1 MYKFIQVT
9 ILTPNSIVVQ
19 ISSLSPSDKAEVNEL
34 TAMADYDII
43 LPYDDEQLFQEKNDV
58 TDLHAYYM
66 SQFNLELE
74 NGKSK
79 KNDNFKFGTE
89 ESFDFEVLDS
99 WTAAENKTDFEI
111 FDDGIEN
118 NINDQNMK
126 EVLLDLDSI
135 EFDDNSFKSDSGEEK
150 AKSAY
155 EVNNEYIDDES
166 LIDELCREDNE
177 ASTPPEANRE
187 DSFNMMTT
195 ETLPSM
201 EAAFSK
207 RFCNFDSEVHMQES
221 YDNQAHNTQVI
232 SSVEHFSY
240 PNNILHNL
248 DMERHYILPDTPT
261 SCTEFTFD
269 KNERKVSISE
279 SVESSS
285 YYDGNSETFDED
297 ELFINLDDFGL
308 SLERDDVCAAGFM
321 EKTADKSESQGERNC
336 LWEKCYES
344 YPNQNMLVE
353 HIERAHVN
361 TYKGDEFSCLW
372 KDCARSRRPFNAR
385 YKLLIHMRVHSGHKP
400 NRCHHPG
407 CGKAFSRLENL
418 KIHVRSH
425 TGERPYAC
433 PAPHCRKAFSNSS
446 DRAKHQ
452 RTHFNARPYACGA
465 LGCGKRY
472 TDPSSLRKH
481 VKTHPHIPAPR
492 TCIPPT
498 KPIRR
503 TEEQLV
509 PSSPA
514 KLATLRCI
522 RDKLT
527 VPRLQ
532 KM

>member
-1 MYKFIQVT
+1 
-9 ILTPNSIVVQ
+9 
-19 ISSLSPSDKAEVNEL
+19 
-34 TAMADYDII
+34 MADYDLI
-43 LPYDDEQLFQEKNDV
+43 PCYDDDELFQERNDNV

-74 NGKSK
+74 NGKTK
-79 KNDNFKFGTE
+79 QKNDSFKYGVE
-89 ESFDFEVLDS
+89 ESFDFEVLNNWSNTDN
-99 WTAAENKTDFEI
+99 NKTDFEI
-111 FDDGIEN
+111 VDEVIEN
-118 NINDQNMK
+118 NITDQNIK

-135 EFDDNSFKSDSGEEK
+135 EFDDGSFKSDSVDDNK
-150 AKSAY
+150 KVNSNY
-155 EVNNEYIDDES
+155 EPNNDYIDDES
-166 LIDELCREDNE
+166 LIDELCREDGESCRLTPDAFNDDYLKTSNE
-177 ASTPPEANRE
+177 NL
-187 DSFNMMTT
+187 
-195 ETLPSM
+195 LPSI
-201 EAAFSK
+201 ETAFAK
-207 RFCNFDSEVHMQES
+207 RYCYNNSDNADEYNLQQNV
-221 YDNQAHNTQVI
+221 YDENTKQTAINNTQAV
-232 SSVEHFSY
+232 SSLEHYSY
-240 PNNILHNL
+240 PNNILYNL
-248 DMERHYILPDTPT
+248 DSEKKYILPDTPT
-261 SCTEFTFD
+261 SCTEFNFD
-269 KNERKVSISE
+269 RNTRKISICDSIE
-279 SVESSS
+279 SDVQSAG
-285 YYDGNSETFDED
+285 YYDENSENFDED

-308 SLERDDVCAAGFM
+308 TFERDESTNFDNKGVSENERRS
-321 EKTADKSESQGERNC
+321 EKEKVQGERVC
-336 LWEKCYES
+336 LWEHCFER
-344 YPNQNMLVE
+344 YPNQNTLVE

-372 KDCARSRRPFNAR
+372 RDCARARRPFNAR

-465 LGCGKRY
+465 AGCGKRY

-481 VKTHPHIPAPR
+481 VKSHPHITQVPR
-492 TCIPPT
+492 TCAPPPRT
-498 KPIRR
+498 IRR

-514 KLATLRCI
+514 KLTTLRCI

-532 KM
+532 KL

>member
-1 MYKFIQVT
+1 
-9 ILTPNSIVVQ
+9 
-19 ISSLSPSDKAEVNEL
+19 
-34 TAMADYDII
+34 MADYDII
-43 LPYDDEQLFQEKNDV
+43 PCYDDEQLFQDKNDNV

-74 NGKSK
+74 NSK
-79 KNDNFKFGTE
+79 TKPKDDSFKYGIE
-89 ESFDFEVLDS
+89 ESFDFEVLEN
-99 WTAAENKTDFEI
+99 WTTTDNSYNVSDKTKTDFEMI
-111 FDDGIEN
+111 DEVIDG
-118 NINDQNMK
+118 NINDQNIK

-135 EFDDNSFKSDSGEEK
+135 DFDDNSFKSDACDEK
-150 AKSAY
+150 TKTNATLDI
-155 EVNNEYIDDES
+155 NNDYIDDES
-166 LIDELCREDNE
+166 LIDELCREDSETCRLTPDAYNE
-177 ASTPPEANRE
+177 DCFNLIASDNQ
-187 DSFNMMTT
+187 
-195 ETLPSM
+195 LPSIETAFTKRYCNYTNNE
-201 EAAFSK
+201 EALPT
-207 RFCNFDSEVHMQES
+207 Q
-221 YDNQAHNTQVI
+221 DNSCGNTQLQQNQVV
-232 SSVEHFSY
+232 SSIEHYSY

-248 DMERHYILPDTPT
+248 EGERNYILPDTPT
-261 SCTEFTFD
+261 SCTEFSFERH
-269 KNERKVSISE
+269 ERKASISE
-279 SVESSS
+279 SIESSS
-285 YYDGNSETFDED
+285 YYDENSETFDED

-308 SLERDDVCAAGFM
+308 NFERENEFAASYDANNVTTERKA
-321 EKTADKSESQGERNC
+321 EKEKQGERVC
-336 LWEKCYES
+336 LWEQCYERHA
-344 YPNQNMLVE
+344 NQNMLVE

-372 KDCARSRRPFNAR
+372 KECARARRPFNAR

-465 LGCGKRY
+465 IGCGKRY

-481 VKTHPHIPAPR
+481 VKSHPHIPAPR
-492 TCIPPT
+492 ACLPPA
-498 KPIRR
+498 KPLKR

-514 KLATLRCI
+514 KPATLRCI
-522 RDKLT
+522 RDKLI
-527 VPRLQ
+527 VPM

>member
-1 MYKFIQVT
+1 MN
-9 ILTPNSIVVQ
+9 LT
-19 ISSLSPSDKAEVNEL
+19 
-34 TAMADYDII
+34 MADYDII
-43 LPYDDEQLFQEKNDV
+43 PYDDEQLFQEKNEV

-74 NGKSK
+74 NGKTK
-79 KNDNFKFGTE
+79 KNDNFKYGTE
-89 ESFDFEVLDS
+89 ESFDFEVLDN
-99 WTAAENKTDFEI
+99 WTAPEKTDFEI
-111 FDDGIEN
+111 IDEVIES
-118 NINDQNMK
+118 NINDQNIK

-135 EFDDNSFKSDSGEEK
+135 EFDDSFNSNTDKQKTFE
-150 AKSAY
+150 A
-155 EVNNEYIDDES
+155 NNEYIDDES
-166 LIDELCREDNE
+166 LIDELCREENE
-177 ASTPPEANRE
+177 QTPDAYE
-187 DSFNMMTT
+187 DINMVIN
-195 ETLPSM
+195 ETQLPSM
-201 EAAFSK
+201 ETAFSK
-207 RFCNFDSEVHMQES
+207 RYCNFDELNVPGNAYNAPMQSTEV
-221 YDNQAHNTQVI
+221 
-232 SSVEHFSY
+232 SSIEHFSY

-248 DMERHYILPDTPT
+248 ETEGRYILPDTPT
-261 SCTEFTFD
+261 SCTEFNFD
-269 KNERKVSISE
+269 RNERKISVSE
-279 SVESSS
+279 SVEGS
-285 YYDGNSETFDED
+285 YYDGNSENFDED

-308 SLERDDVCAAGFM
+308 NFEKDDECA
-321 EKTADKSESQGERNC
+321 ESVTNDRRIDQEEIQGERIC
-336 LWEKCYES
+336 LWQDCFER

-353 HIERAHVN
+353 HIERVHVN

-372 KDCARSRRPFNAR
+372 KDCARARRPFNAR

-433 PAPHCRKAFSNSS
+433 PAPHCIKAFSNSS

-465 LGCGKRY
+465 VGCGKRY

-492 TCIPPT
+492 TCIPAS
-498 KPIRR
+498 KPVRR

-514 KLATLRCI
+514 KLTTLRCI

>member
-1 MYKFIQVT
+1 MK
-9 ILTPNSIVVQ
+9 
-19 ISSLSPSDKAEVNEL
+19 
-34 TAMADYDII
+34 MAQYDVM
-43 LPYDDEQLFQEKNDV
+43 PCYEDEDMFDDRNDNV

-74 NGKSK
+74 NSSRNK
-79 KNDNFKFGTE
+79 KVDSFKYGVE

-99 WTAAENKTDFEI
+99 WNPTTNSETEF
-111 FDDGIEN
+111 GIIDQVIDN
-118 NINDQNMK
+118 NINEQNIK

-135 EFDDNSFKSDSGEEK
+135 DFEDKTYKIDKVQDNKL
-150 AKSAY
+150 Y
-155 EVNNEYIDDES
+155 ETNNDYIDDES
-166 LIDELCREDNE
+166 LIDELCREDGESCRLTPDFNE
-177 ASTPPEANRE
+177 EYLSPVTAEN
-187 DSFNMMTT
+187 NM
-195 ETLPSM
+195 LPSIDTVL
-201 EAAFSK
+201 SK
-207 RFCNFDSEVHMQES
+207 RYCNYNVEENQMQEYS
-221 YDNQAHNTQVI
+221 NVPVQQTVAPVN
-232 SSVEHFSY
+232 SLEHYSY
-240 PNNILHNL
+240 PNNILYNL
-248 DMERHYILPDTPT
+248 EEKKYVLPDTPT
-261 SCTEFTFD
+261 SCNEFSFD
-269 KNERKVSISE
+269 RNERKISVSE
-279 SVESSS
+279 SIESDVHSSS
-285 YYDGNSETFDED
+285 YYDENSENFDED
-297 ELFINLDDFGL
+297 DLFVNLDDFGL
-308 SLERDDVCAAGFM
+308 TFEGESNVVVNDVKPVNQRKSTK
-321 EKTADKSESQGERNC
+321 EKSQGERVC
-336 LWEKCYES
+336 LWEHCYER
-344 YPNQNMLVE
+344 YPNQNLLVE

-372 KDCARSRRPFNAR
+372 RECARERRPFNAR

-465 LGCGKRY
+465 VGCGKRY

-481 VKTHPHIPAPR
+481 VKTHPHITNVPR
-492 TCIPPT
+492 TCIPATRPMR
-498 KPIRR
+498 KPDQ
-503 TEEQLV
+503 EQTV

-514 KLATLRCI
+514 KLTTLRCI

-532 KM
+532 KL